1 MQQEEIYIS
10 VDVECSGRNRPG
22 YYSMLSVGACDVY
35 DIANKFYV
43 EIRPLNDNF
52 EPESLAVCGLDMEQL
67 KKFGTPPEK
76 AMKKFAAWVKEVSGD
91 KKPIFVAFF
100 APFDHMFVDWY
111 FATFLGKNPFANAVL
126 CAKAYYMG
134 LTGKMWQESS
144 KSQLIFNTDYPHTHN
159 ALDDA
164 IEQAELFRQ
173 MLEYQK
179 LIRRP

>member
-1 MQQEEIYIS
+1 MQKEEIYIS

-22 YYSMLSVGACDVY
+22 YYSMLSIGACLVY
-35 DIANKFYV
+35 DISHKFYM
-43 EIRPLNDNF
+43 ELQPLNDNF
-52 EPESLAVCGLDMEQL
+52 EPESLAICGLDMEQL
-67 KKFGTPPEK
+67 KKVGIPSEK
-76 AMKKFAAWVKEVSGD
+76 AIRKFEAWIKEFSGN

-111 FATFLGKNPFANAVL
+111 FATFLGRNIFENAVL

-144 KSQLIFNTDYPHTHN
+144 KSKLIFKTNFPHTHN

-179 LIRRP
+179 QNRTR